1 MLGAKIFSKYV
12 CMLGKDDCDD
22 NGGGGGGGGGGD
34 SDI

>member
-22 NGGGGGGGGGGD
+22 DGGGG